1 MWALEQQWIPR
12 QRAVI
17 ADTPFALLAILGSV
31 WLAIVSLA
39 TRGWVPDELL
49 RIATLT
55 VIHGGP
61 LAVALAWGQADGG
74 GGLPRGALAITIVLA
89 VGGAVAVTLGG
100 PAAFAL
106 AGTPAWFAILAAR
119 GHLAGLGLGPGV
131 PVRPMLVGATTGALL
146 GVHVLYSASQM
157 LGYPLRREG
166 WLAVLVLWAY
176 DVGANAISTECFFR
190 GALFNR
196 LQRRWSFSP
205 AAAVATALS
214 LVRYLCDPLL
224 AGQVEVMVGALFY
237 ATIRGVVNS
246 WLFWWSGS
254 LVPGLVASA
263 VFFLA
268 YRALAIE

>member
-1 MWALEQQWIPR
+1 MWALEQPWILR
-12 QRAVI
+12 QRAVF
-17 ADTPFALLAILGSV
+17 ADTPFALLATLGGV
-31 WLAIVSLA
+31 WLAIAWLA
-39 TRGWVPDELL
+39 AGGWIPDEFL

-55 VIHGGP
+55 AIHGGP
-61 LAVALAWGQADGG
+61 LAVALAWSQADTGER
-74 GGLPRGALAITIVLA
+74 LPRGALTITIALA
-89 VGGAVAVTLGG
+89 VGGAVAVTLDG
-100 PAAFAL
+100 PAALAL
-106 AGTPAWFAILAAR
+106 AGTPAWLVILAVR
-119 GHLAGLGLGPGV
+119 GQLAALGVGPRV
-131 PVRPMLVGATTGALL
+131 PLRPVLVGATIGALL
-146 GVHVLYSASQM
+146 GGHLLYSASQM

-166 WLAVLVLWAY
+166 WLALLVLWTY

-205 AAAVATALS
+205 AAALATALS

-237 ATIRGVVNS
+237 ATLRGVVNS
-246 WLFWWSGS
+246 WLLWWSGS
-254 LVPGLVASA
+254 LAPGLVASA